1 MGYKKGYSALVL
13 SVITMLLLMT
23 GCSKE
28 DNLQTR
34 HFRMG
39 FTPVSQEI
47 TSVEL
52 QYAYARLAHQA
63 DIVNFH
69 FDGGVPWQESLDGS
83 DYNPRVIADWNF
95 RKRQIKA
102 GQKVYVSV
110 TPLNTFRNGLA
121 GYGGEAENMSL
132 PAPWSKYSFGANPV
146 TEAYLNYC
154 RRVIDFF
161 QPDYFAMSVE
171 TNLLYLFKPE
181 LWTDYLKFHEYVYKE
196 LKRSYP
202 HLPVFS
208 SVSAA
213 PMLDGFI
220 ENTDHVQQRLA
231 AMQLLDYS
239 DYFAVAFYPRPGVLD
254 EKRHA
259 GDTFDELFS
268 LSAKPVVVA
277 ETGYS
282 TETFS
287 MQTGRGFSAFAIDPT
302 GQQKFVDD
310 LLLASEKWR
319 VEFVIWSTLRDY
331 NQLVG
336 GVAESASRNVAVRD
350 AGLYDANGNPRPA
363 LNSWREW
370 MRRKIAQ

>member
-52 QYAYARLAHQA
+52 QYAYAKLAHQA

-121 GYGGEAENMSL
+121 GYGDEAENMSL

-196 LKRSYP
+196 LKKLQKIS
-202 HLPVFS
+202 
-208 SVSAA
+208 
-213 PMLDGFI
+213 
-220 ENTDHVQQRLA
+220 
-231 AMQLLDYS
+231 
-239 DYFAVAFYPRPGVLD
+239 
-254 EKRHA
+254 
-259 GDTFDELFS
+259 LF
-268 LSAKPVVVA
+268 
-277 ETGYS
+277 
-282 TETFS
+282 
-287 MQTGRGFSAFAIDPT
+287 
-302 GQQKFVDD
+302 
-310 LLLASEKWR
+310 
-319 VEFVIWSTLRDY
+319 
-331 NQLVG
+331 
-336 GVAESASRNVAVRD
+336 
-350 AGLYDANGNPRPA
+350 
-363 LNSWREW
+363 LNE
-370 MRRKIAQ
+370 